1 MVSLV
6 DNQSGNSGE
15 KTMADLSGKVALVTG
30 AGRQRGIGRAIAL
43 RLAQDGADVIV
54 SAYPRDPSTYPPHEQ
69 EMGWQGSQSTVE
81 EIEAMGRRALAADC
95 DITDKAG
102 VQGMVDAAIAKF
114 GHIDILVNNAGVPS
128 GAGANSILDMPDEL
142 WYSTMDV
149 NVNGIYLVT
158 KAVGLTMREA
168 GRGGSIIM
176 ISSLAGRRGLPD
188 YGAYCASKFALTGIT
203 QQLALELAQY
213 NIRTNCIAPGSHST
227 DMMDATILRASEHY
241 GLEPDQYRAGI
252 AGATPMGRQGYVH
265 ELASAVSFMAGDD
278 ASYVNGQTLNVDGG
292 AQMN

>member
-1 MVSLV
+1 
-6 DNQSGNSGE
+6 
-15 KTMADLSGKVALVTG
+15 MADLTGKVALVTG

-54 SAYPRDPSTYPPHEQ
+54 SALPRDPSTYPPHEQ
-69 EMGWQGSQSTVE
+69 EMGWKGSQSTVE
-81 EIEAMGRRALAADC
+81 EIEDMDRQALSADC

-102 VQGMVDAAIAKF
+102 VQGMVDAGIAKF

-128 GAGANSILDMPDEL
+128 GAGANSILDMSDEL

-188 YGAYCASKFALTGIT
+188 YGAYCAEPPLST
-203 QQLALELAQY
+203 
-213 NIRTNCIAPGSHST
+213 RSVWPG
-227 DMMDATILRASEHY
+227 
-241 GLEPDQYRAGI
+241 P
-252 AGATPMGRQGYVH
+252 
-265 ELASAVSFMAGDD
+265 
-278 ASYVNGQTLNVDGG
+278 
-292 AQMN
+292 

>member
-1 MVSLV
+1 
-6 DNQSGNSGE
+6 
-15 KTMADLSGKVALVTG
+15 MADLTGKVALVTG

-54 SAYPRDPSTYPPHEQ
+54 SAFPRDASTYPAHEQ
-69 EMGWQGSQSTVE
+69 EMGWKGSQSTVE
-81 EIEAMGRRALAADC
+81 EIEAMGRQALSADC
-95 DITDKAG
+95 DVTDKAS
-102 VQGMVDAAIAKF
+102 VQAMVDAGMAKF

-128 GAGANSILDMPDEL
+128 DAGAANILDMSDEL
-142 WYSTMDV
+142 WYSTMDI

-158 KAVGLTMREA
+158 KAVGRTMRD
-168 GRGGSIIM
+168 GGTGGSIIM
-176 ISSLAGRRGLPD
+176 ISSLAGRRGLAD

-203 QQLALELAQY
+203 QQLALELAQF

-227 DMMDATILRASEHY
+227 DMMDATIARSSESY
-241 GLEPDQYRAGI
+241 GIDPDALRAGI
-252 AGATPMGRQGYVH
+252 AGASPMNRQGLVH